1 MHRVNRNSRIPDRA
15 RRLIVT
21 LGAMSACSR
30 AILCLVFVPHRECV
44 CVCSCLYVCR
54 GTARRSEA
62 VESKHSIRERPAN
75 DSAADRGNMSLGVYS
90 SWPLPRVLVETW
102 VLSWFRRCTRRED
115 CLSFAAPTLTPAS
128 RPVGA
133 RRADCFAYTEVF
145 RQSSRASTNKDG
157 LTDMWNPKMGLCWRT
172 CYGQTLPMT
181 RLWETRSLRCALPP
195 RRPATRCL
203 RRPRGGTRRSNP
215 GRKRV
220 PLRRFG

>member
-1 MHRVNRNSRIPDRA
+1 MSEGMPSQVRRGHLRAVPGVLFGPSSSGNPVAKVYGEEVSPVHRVNRNSRIPDRA

-102 VLSWFRRCTRRED
+102 VLSWFRRCTRHED

-133 RRADCFAYTEVF
+133 RRAVCFAYTVVF
-145 RQSSRASTNKDG
+145 RQSSRASTI
-157 LTDMWNPKMGLCWRT
+157 
-172 CYGQTLPMT
+172 
-181 RLWETRSLRCALPP
+181 
-195 RRPATRCL
+195 
-203 RRPRGGTRRSNP
+203 
-215 GRKRV
+215 
-220 PLRRFG
+220 